1 MSQVLKKPQ
10 TQDDEY
16 TTYMP
21 ITLYKNVGHGGTRQ
35 PGDLVRWCDMRGSG
49 AGEQSISKP
58 RSSDT
63 VLTNSDD
70 FVSIEADGT
79 IGVHGNFGSSK
90 EYGNVYSP
98 GASLMAG
105 RSIKDVHLA
114 DCQLTLL
121 KQSFIPLLTT
131 MSSRWRRRL

>member
-1 MSQVLKKPQ
+1 MQ
-10 TQDDEY
+10 
-16 TTYMP
+16 P
-21 ITLYKNVGHGGTRQ
+21 ICQSHCTR
-35 PGDLVRWCDMRGSG
+35 M
-49 AGEQSISKP
+49 
-58 RSSDT
+58 SDT
-63 VLTNSDD
+63 AAQDSLEILSGGVICVVLELVSNQSPNLAQVILFLTNSDD